1 VTQIPWPIAARSR
14 VTYMPHEI
22 NHVWTHIIS
31 LACAHPPD
39 TALQRQ
45 QGEQPPLAPPPP
57 IYLPV
62 PSTHFQRGAAV
73 EEGRGG
79 SGGRGRGQSISGNE
93 YDNSGAG
100 VRIGATWPR
109 AASET
114 AHCTSLSH
122 PWQYSSTCHCVTSG
136 RASPQI
142 SWAGKLTVF
151 NRREMSR
158 AMRSVDDPSSA
169 FSTKLQHAS
178 AAITRRFSRTCT
190 CVVLTCAHNPH
201 VLLQCRQ
208 GRRQRSLPH

>member
-1 VTQIPWPIAARSR
+1 VTAQVAHGTWRSR
-14 VTYMPHEI
+14 LHIQHIHTMLRVRTSERRESEEESALLSHNSALRSSNCDANSVANRCAFTRHMPHEI

-45 QGEQPPLAPPPP
+45 QGEQPPLAPPLP

-142 SWAGKLTVF
+142 SWTG
-151 NRREMSR
+151 
-158 AMRSVDDPSSA
+158 D
-169 FSTKLQHAS
+169 
-178 AAITRRFSRTCT
+178 
-190 CVVLTCAHNPH
+190 
-201 VLLQCRQ
+201 
-208 GRRQRSLPH
+208 